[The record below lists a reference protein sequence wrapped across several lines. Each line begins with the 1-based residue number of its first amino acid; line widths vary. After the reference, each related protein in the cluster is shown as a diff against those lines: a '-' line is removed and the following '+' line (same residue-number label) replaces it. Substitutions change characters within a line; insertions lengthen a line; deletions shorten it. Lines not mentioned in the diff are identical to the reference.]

1 MREKGRKMVAALTI
15 AMLGLIGFLAADQV
29 AGSATG
35 SRATLSL
42 RQTKLGS
49 ILVSAQGRTLYLFA
63 GDRGGNS
70 TCNAT
75 CAKFWPPLLT
85 RSTPTA
91 GPGLNPRLVGT
102 KRRANGSV
110 QVTYNRHPLYS
121 FALDKAPG
129 QTNGQGRSGFGA
141 RWFVVSA
148 RGAAVS
154 GTTATTTTATTTAT
168 TGTETTH
175 TTITDPYP

>member
-1 MREKGRKMVAALTI
+1 MRKQSRKIVGVVAIT
-15 AMLGLIGFLAADQV
+15 MLGLIGFLAADQV

-49 ILVSAQGRTLYLFA
+49 ILVNAQGRTLYLFA
-63 GDRGGNS
+63 RDRSGSS

-75 CAKFWPPLLT
+75 CAKFWPPLLI
-85 RSTPTA
+85 RSKPTA

-102 KRRANGSV
+102 TRRANGSV
-110 QVTYNRHPLYS
+110 QVTYNRHPLYT
-121 FALDKAPG
+121 FALDTAPG
-129 QTNGQGRSGFGA
+129 QANGQGRSGFGA
-141 RWFVVSA
+141 RWFAVSA
-148 RGAAVS
+148 KGRAMS

-168 TGTETTH
+168 TGTETTR